1 MARFLRALTLIIII
15 TLLAT
20 ACSSGREASGDY
32 NDSPGAPADDGV
44 GEDFSGGTIR
54 HVIYE
59 AYLTVSVSNIDKA
72 AETLTRKA
80 DSLGGYVSESEKD
93 QSNNTPSARVTYRIP
108 QAKYQY
114 FLAFARE
121 QGEPGRESVNSTDV
135 TEDFVDLEARLA
147 NRLVHEERLLEMI
160 SETASVQELL
170 SVEYEL
176 ARVREDIEV
185 IQGRLRYL
193 TERTS
198 MSKVEV
204 YLTQAPG
211 ETEIPGLRPMGIRET
226 LRRSLKA
233 LVSSA
238 TLFLDVISFIF
249 IALAAVLPFALPIL
263 LLIWLILWLRRKNKT
278 KSQGA

>member
-1 MARFLRALTLIIII
+1 MARFLRALVLLIIIA
-15 TLLAT
+15 LVLT
-20 ACSSGREASGDY
+20 ACSSGREAS
-32 NDSPGAPADDGV
+32 DSYDPGAPANDSA

-59 AYLTVSVSNIDKA
+59 AFLTVSVADVHKTT
-72 AETLTRKA
+72 EVLTRKA
-80 DSLGGYVSESEKD
+80 ESLGGYVSESVKD
-93 QSNNTPSARVTYRIP
+93 QSNETPSARISYRIP
-108 QAKYQY
+108 QAKYQE

-135 TEDFVDLEARLA
+135 TEEFVDLEARLA
-147 NRLVHEERLLEMI
+147 NRLVHEERLLQMI
-160 SETASVQELL
+160 RETASVQELL

-193 TERTS
+193 TERTT
-198 MSKVEV
+198 MSRVEV
-204 YLTQAPG
+204 YLSQAPG
-211 ETEIPGLRPMGIRET
+211 DTEIPGLKPMGIRET

-238 TLFLDVISFIF
+238 TLFLDVISFVF

-263 LLIWLILWLRRKNKT
+263 LLIWLILWLRRKNKS